1 MINFNTF
8 TPERYRDFDLSVAYY
23 NEGFGMVLEIPRPLP
38 RWRNILQPFSFDVW
52 LAIIISLFAI
62 IFLYHTANFKNQS
75 SLLLNSISISQSL
88 LAKSM
93 TTVPES
99 WKFRNFLLIWWVA
112 AWIIEL
118 SWICNLIAVL
128 TIPTFPVKIQMKEE
142 LATSKYR
149 LCMLDYGE
157 FVASSLKTSNETTL
171 SALGRKLDL
180 VPLMTDWKYF
190 GHESCISKVIAGTH
204 AHSETFS
211 YIKILYGR
219 LNYSSR
225 VYVLQDQLYPS
236 YLTFRFPKHTP
247 WKYKFDIG
255 MQRLYDSGLIELW
268 VRRALEDFVRYT
280 AEDRSLSENEA
291 LNLEHLQGSFFLLAF
306 GLLLAVLAVGG
317 EVLSSSRKLS

>member
-149 LCMLDYGE
+149 L
-157 FVASSLKTSNETTL
+157 
-171 SALGRKLDL
+171 
-180 VPLMTDWKYF
+180 
-190 GHESCISKVIAGTH
+190 
-204 AHSETFS
+204 
-211 YIKILYGR
+211 
-219 LNYSSR
+219 NYSSR